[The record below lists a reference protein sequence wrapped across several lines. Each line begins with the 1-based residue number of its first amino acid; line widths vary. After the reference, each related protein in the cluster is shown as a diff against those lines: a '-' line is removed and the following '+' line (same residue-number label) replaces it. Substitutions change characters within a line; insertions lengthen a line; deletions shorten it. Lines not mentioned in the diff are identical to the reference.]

1 MNIKGS
7 VLSSSQRERILRD
20 IWIAHDGRWF
30 LKSAGKLG
38 FDVATQLNF
47 VVTKSFGKTE
57 IKRLLSE
64 IGEIEI
70 KCIEDLK
77 GFLLIATDIYCPV
90 DHQYESSVI
99 DKNNLSVKV
108 LQCYVYKNVSLAGT
122 TDIHQCA
129 GKQRFNSWLEA
140 LDLKGTVLNSKN
152 TNDCN
157 GTCEYIFNIQW

>member
-1 MNIKGS
+1 MNAKDRY
-7 VLSSSQRERILRD
+7 LSSAQKEQILRD

-38 FDVATQLNF
+38 FDIATQLNLS
-47 VVTKSFGKTE
+47 VTKSFGKTE
-57 IKRLLSE
+57 IKRLVSE
-64 IGEIEI
+64 IGKIEI

-77 GFLLIATDIYCPV
+77 DFMLVASDLYCPV
-90 DHQYESSVI
+90 DHKYEFSI
-99 DKNNLSVKV
+99 INKNNLSAKI
-108 LQCYVYKNVSLAGT
+108 LQCYVHKNVSLAGT

-129 GKQRFNSWLEA
+129 GKQRFISWLDA
-140 LDLKGTVLNSKN
+140 LKLNGTVSNSKY

>member
-1 MNIKGS
+1 MNIRDS

-38 FDVATQLNF
+38 FDVATQLNLA
-47 VVTKSFGKTE
+47 VTKSFGKTE

-64 IGEIEI
+64 IGEIDI
-70 KCIEDLK
+70 KCIENLK
-77 GFLLIATDIYCPV
+77 GFLLIAADIYCPV
-90 DHQYESSVI
+90 DHKYEYSVI
-99 DKNNLSVKV
+99 DKNNLSVKIF
-108 LQCYVYKNVSLAGT
+108 QCYVHKNVSLAGT

-129 GKQRFNSWLEA
+129 GKQRFISWLEA
-140 LDLKGTVLNSKN
+140 LNLKGTVANSKN

-157 GTCEYIFNIQW
+157 GTCEYIFTIQW